1 MTDNAPLRANE
12 HREHAEHAVKERDM
26 FISLVS
32 ITIAIL
38 AVIASVAGSLET
50 IEVSQVITL
59 SSEAVL
65 RQDQATDAW
74 SQYQANSIKKHVYD
88 AAARL
93 SSSAASALATL
104 SKAQAAKQGEVR
116 QRALS
121 AEAERDHLMA
131 ASERH
136 EVNHRWLAAAAS
148 IAEIAIA
155 ISTVAIITRR
165 RTFWIAA
172 MSLGVIGLVML
183 TGTYLI

>member
-1 MTDNAPLRANE
+1 MTDNAPLRAHE
-12 HREHAEHAVKERDM
+12 HREHAEHAAKEKDM

-93 SSSAASALATL
+93 SSPAASSLATL
-104 SKAQAAKQGEVR
+104 SKAQGAKQDEIR
-116 QRALS
+116 KRALV
-121 AEAERDHLMA
+121 AEAERDQLMA
-131 ASERH
+131 ASGRH
-136 EVNHRWLAAAAS
+136 EVNHHWLAAAAS

-165 RTFWIAA
+165 RSFWMAA
-172 MSLGVIGLVML
+172 IGLGIISLGLL
-183 TGTYLI
+183 AGTYIV

>member
-1 MTDNAPLRANE
+1 MTDNAPLRAHE
-12 HREHAEHAVKERDM
+12 HREHAEHAAKEKDM

-38 AVIASVAGSLET
+38 AVIASVAGSLEM

-88 AAARL
+88 AAARM
-93 SSSAASALATL
+93 SSNAASSLSALART
-104 SKAQAAKQGEVR
+104 QGAKQAEVR
-116 QRALS
+116 QRALL

-131 ASERH
+131 ESGRH

-165 RTFWIAA
+165 KSFWLAA
-172 MSLGVIGLVML
+172 IGLGIISLSLL
-183 TGTYLI
+183 TGTYLV

>member
-12 HREHAEHAVKERDM
+12 HREHAEHAAKEQDM

-74 SQYQANSIKKHVYD
+74 AQYQANSIKKHVYD

-93 SSSAASALATL
+93 SSTTAPSLAAL
-104 SKAQAAKQGEVR
+104 SQAQAAKQGEVR
-116 QRALS
+116 QRAIS

-165 RTFWIAA
+165 RSFWVAA
-172 MSLGVIGLVML
+172 IGLGVISMAFLA
-183 TGTYLI
+183 GTYFV

>member
-1 MTDNAPLRANE
+1 MTDNAPLRALE
-12 HREHAEHAVKERDM
+12 HREHAEHAAKEKDM

-93 SSSAASALATL
+93 STGSAPSLAALAQT
-104 SKAQAAKQGEVR
+104 QGAKQGEVR
-116 QRALS
+116 KRALS

-155 ISTVAIITRR
+155 LSTVAIITRR
-165 RTFWIAA
+165 KSFWLSA
-172 MSLGVIGLVML
+172 IGLGIIALGLL
-183 TGTYLI
+183 TGTYLL